1 MTEQL
6 QVLCDRATEAHER
19 VQLKHA
25 DIDPIVGV
33 HHKMRDAGF
42 AADVMTIDCLKTGK
56 RIILLLHDGEPDIVN
71 YQYSFKEQDPGEKFE
86 KLALDKL
93 TATTL
98 YDWMS
103 NYFAQPVS

>member
-6 QVLCDRATEAHER
+6 QILCDRATQAHER

-42 AADVMTIDCLKTGK
+42 AADVMTIDCLKIGK
-56 RIILLLHDGEPDIVN
+56 RIILILHDEQPDIVN
-71 YQYSFKEQDPGEKFE
+71 YQYSFIERDPDERFDQ
-86 KLALDKL
+86 LALNEL

-103 NYFAQPVS
+103 SYFAQPVS